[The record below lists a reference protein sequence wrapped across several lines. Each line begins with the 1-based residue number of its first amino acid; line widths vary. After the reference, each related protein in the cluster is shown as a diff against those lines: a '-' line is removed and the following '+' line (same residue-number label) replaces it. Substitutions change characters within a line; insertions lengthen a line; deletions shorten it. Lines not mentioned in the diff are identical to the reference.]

1 MASQKKIDCRL
12 SGYSTICLCL
22 CFFLQGLV
30 SANVELV
37 SSRFEINQRCRD
49 LKKDCEAKDLRIA
62 ELEAARKKDE
72 GRVNHLR
79 LQLYFRLM
87 LPSII

>member
-1 MASQKKIDCRL
+1 MAGPKILAAGLVVIRQ
-12 SGYSTICLCL
+12 YVLCL
-22 CFFLQGLV
+22 CFFLQGLL

-37 SSRFEINQRCRD
+37 SSRFEINRRCRD

-72 GRVNHLR
+72 GRVNPLR

>member
-1 MASQKKIDCRL
+1 MAGQINL
-12 SGYSTICLCL
+12 TAGLVVILQYVLCL
-22 CFFLQGLV
+22 CFFLQGLL
-30 SANVELV
+30 SANVQLV

-72 GRVNHLR
+72 GRVDLFC
-79 LQLYFRLM
+79 LQLSFQLM